1 MDIHHA
7 MSCKKGGFITI
18 KYNNLCDLTANLL
31 TEVRKDI
38 DIEPQLLPVTGKKFS
53 NRTSSTSNEGR
64 VDTQSRE
71 YWVRGQ
77 LAFFDVRVFDTNA
90 NRYLN
95 KALPQC

>member
-1 MDIHHA
+1 
-7 MSCKKGGFITI
+7 MSCKKEGFIAT
-18 KYNNLCDLTANLL
+18 KNNNLCDLTANLL

-38 DIEPQLLPVTGKKFS
+38 DIEPQLLPIIGKKFS
-53 NRTSSTSNEGR
+53 NRTSNTSNEGR

-71 YWVRGQ
+71 FWVRGQ

-95 KALPQC
+95 

>member
-1 MDIHHA
+1 

-71 YWVRGQ
+71 FWVRGQ